1 MPSILTELLTSPHHP
16 DIFALDR
23 SRSIDQDTVPTNDQS
38 DDLLPVDDS
47 VNSDY
52 FSDFFDVDR
61 VANIETANAYSN
73 DVLGDEDDDEDI
85 LSRHPPA
92 RRQPVSSGQLAQPA
106 SQPVPRA
113 SRPQLSFS
121 SQRNQ
126 PRGDKHVLDRRR
138 NIGTSAAALPH
149 LTPQSFNHAD
159 SAIHIEDDDDDD
171 LHLLGQGDFSSPSI
185 LNDTPLQGTPLR
197 VSERI
202 NLSPDDDTMPQTRS
216 RAASQAVAAAAP
228 FPLPL
233 PGDPIVPS
241 TATPTP
247 SWSRTRA
254 GFNALPSPTAVT
266 TTSSAPRSSAK
277 RRRSNDPGVGSSSTG
292 LPPMAMILAS
302 VGTSSGSANGDSQAS
317 SSSSSTG
324 NNTTGQST
332 RSRISPKRPRVNEP
346 IILDDDLF
354 GSDDDDNGGVEMV
367 NLVDIDRPQ
376 TVGVKDEIVEATE
389 GQETEGAAGRLGEAQ
404 PEKKNLIK
412 LSGLQCVICM
422 DDMTDMTVT
431 HCGHLF
437 CGECLFSSLHSTEQR
452 ICPICR
458 SKIEMRAP
466 HMSTAKMA
474 RTYYP
479 LQLKL
484 RPRKPA

>member
-1 MPSILTELLTSPHHP
+1 MARRVLAADSTE

-61 VANIETANAYSN
+61 VANIETGNAYSN

-92 RRQPVSSGQLAQPA
+92 RRQP
-106 SQPVPRA
+106 
-113 SRPQLSFS
+113 
-121 SQRNQ
+121 
-126 PRGDKHVLDRRR
+126 
-138 NIGTSAAALPH
+138 
-149 LTPQSFNHAD
+149 SFNHAD

-367 NLVDIDRPQ
+367 NLVDVDRPQ